1 VKIPS
6 ILFAPL
12 QAAIN
17 RKNQEDSFDVN
28 HPWYHRLILLEEDG
42 LIDVEYQGEYELWFD
57 DETIATILQDL
68 LKLLNQPDISS
79 RLRSFTYRTD
89 AVLAANGTY
98 NYNIDPLIDGEQQ
111 FPSLIRVSLD
121 RGHGEH
127 GYKILNSS
135 QLGNDWGEGGVLA
148 RLLDKAP
155 CLDELLTP
163 VPPNSNFFQG
173 CQHPLKSLEVDAG
186 FEHMDFIRNFTTCS
200 RFPNIKKLVFTDFR
214 QYYLDDWQ
222 AQTTSFEDYIL
233 FFRSSIAAQLQSIC
247 LREVNLTSNQVDRLL
262 AIRREGVEITRHQF
276 QKSN

>member
-1 VKIPS
+1 VKTPS

-17 RKNQEDSFDVN
+17 RKNQEDGFDAN
-28 HPWYHRLILLEEDG
+28 HPWNHRLILIEEDG
-42 LIDVEYQGEYELWFD
+42 LIDVEYKGEYELWFD
-57 DETIATILQDL
+57 DGTISTVLQDL
-68 LKLLNQPDISS
+68 LKLLNHPDISP

-98 NYNIDPLIDGEQQ
+98 DYNIDPLIDGEQQ
-111 FPSLIRVSLD
+111 FPSLIRLSLD

-127 GYKILNSS
+127 GYKILNSPQS
-135 QLGNDWGEGGVLA
+135 GDDWGEGGVLA

-173 CQHPLKSLEVDAG
+173 CQHLLKSLEVDAG
-186 FEHMDFIRNFTTCS
+186 FEHMDFIQNFTACS
-200 RFPNIKKLVFTDFR
+200 RFPSIKKLVFTEFR
-214 QYYLDDWQ
+214 QHYLDDWQ
-222 AQTTSFEDYIL
+222 AKTISFEDYIL